1 MSDATKAQV
10 LIFPEPRKAVLEEQ
24 PLPAPGRGEV
34 QVRVQATLVSIGT
47 DLTAYNGEFPRD
59 RPSSW
64 GRYVQYPFR
73 PGYSASGEV
82 VALGPGVEERRVGQ
96 RVFASASHC
105 GAANVPVERTV
116 PLPDALPADEA
127 AFAAIST
134 IAQTGV
140 RLAHLELGDAVAIV
154 GMGIVGEMAAQ
165 YAHLD
170 GAFPVVAVDLSD
182 RRLEIAKRVGA
193 THAVNPGQE
202 ELAARVAEITK
213 GRKLDAVF
221 EVTGNPT
228 VIPTLPPLL
237 KRGGKLILLGSPR
250 GPSTVDFHD
259 DVHTFGLKVI
269 GAHGSNLPP
278 VESQFNQWT
287 WARSIE
293 LFFDLLVAGRLHVR
307 DLITHRIAGR
317 DSPEAFRM
325 LAEDRTGARGVILS
339 WGS

>member
-1 MSDATKAQV
+1 VSDATKAQV
-10 LIFPEPRKAVLEEQ
+10 LLFSEPRRAVVEEQ
-24 PLPAPGRGEV
+24 ALPAPGPGEL
-34 QVRVQATLVSIGT
+34 QLRVEATLVSIGT

-73 PGYSASGEV
+73 PGYSATGV
-82 VALGPGVEERRVGQ
+82 VAAVGAGVGERRVGQ
-96 RVFASASHC
+96 RVFAAVSHC
-105 GAANVPVERTV
+105 SAANVPVERTV
-116 PLPDALPADEA
+116 PLPDALPAEEG
-127 AFAAIST
+127 AFAMIST

-154 GMGIVGEMAAQ
+154 GMGIVGELAAQ

-170 GAFPVVAVDLSD
+170 GAFPLIAIDLSD
-182 RRLEIAKRVGA
+182 RRLEIAERVGA

-213 GRKLDAVF
+213 GRKLDAAF

-228 VIPTLPPLL
+228 VIPTLPPLI

-250 GPSTVDFHD
+250 GPSTIDLHD

-307 DLITHRIAGR
+307 DLITHRIPGR
-317 DSPEAFRM
+317 ESPEAFRM
-325 LAEDRTGARGVILS
+325 LAEDRTSARGVILT
-339 WGS
+339 WG